1 MNRHLSKF
9 FADVPGLLGWLVVVT
24 VVLGAGCSSQHYRK
38 SADKEAYRAIQDKA
52 SRVPNMDSNFTIE
65 TNALVLWE
73 DLPKITEVDPALGEI
88 GSMEVGTHILSLAKA
103 LEIAVKNSRD
113 YQNSKENLYLSALS
127 LTLARYQYTPIF
139 SAGAS
144 PRYSGELT
152 KNVDTLTDT
161 HQLQANPNAGVKMLL
176 NSGMKLA
183 TALNAD
189 FFRFIKGG
197 DPRLMADS
205 SIASTLS
212 QPLLRGAGYRV
223 TMENLTQ
230 AERNLLY
237 DMRTFVQFR
246 KSFTVDVVS
255 QFYNVIRSKEQA
267 RNEWNRAKSFRQTAE
282 RTRALYGEGLAKR
295 ADVGRLEQE
304 EISTDISLTD
314 ALVSYQRNLDN
325 FKITLGIPLDAPIVL
340 DDGELKKLRIDHP
353 DFNTTNAVRVAL
365 VSRLDLYNVRDQFE
379 DAARKIDIAKNQ
391 LLPDLTLVLDAS
403 ASAPRGRGLP
413 ELDLQNANWSAGF
426 DVNLPLDRKSERN
439 AYRAS
444 LVNYERAR
452 RKLELAVDQIK
463 LEVNDNWRSLET
475 AKRNYDS
482 SVIGVRVNQERVDEQ
497 NLLAEYGR
505 ATTIDQVDA
514 QNALTASLNAQTSAL
529 VNHTI
534 NRLKFWRDLGILTIK
549 DNGLWEEVNHI
560 STP

>member
-1 MNRHLSKF
+1 MNRHLSDF
-9 FADVPGLLGWLVVVT
+9 FADVPGLLAWLVVAM

-38 SADKEAYRAIQDKA
+38 SADKEAYRAIQDKVP
-52 SRVPNMDSNFTIE
+52 RVPNMDSNFTIE

-88 GSMEVGTHILSLAKA
+88 GSSEVGTHVLSLAKA

-139 SAGAS
+139 SAGAN
-144 PRYSGELT
+144 PRYSGNLT
-152 KNVDTLTDT
+152 KNVDTFTDT
-161 HQLQANPNAGVKMLL
+161 HQMQANPNAGVKMLL

-183 TALNAD
+183 TAFTVD

-197 DPRLMADS
+197 DPRLMAGS
-205 SIASTLS
+205 TVAGTLS
-212 QPLLRGAGYRV
+212 QPLLRGAGYKV
-223 TMENLTQ
+223 NLENLTQ

-255 QFYNVIRSKEQA
+255 QFYNVLRSKEQA

-282 RTRALYGEGLAKR
+282 RTRAMYGEGLAKR

-325 FKITLGIPLDAPIVL
+325 FKITLGISLDAPIVL

-365 VSRLDLYNVRDQFE
+365 ASRLDLYSVRDQFE
-379 DAARKIDIAKNQ
+379 DAARKIDLAKNQ

-439 AYRAS
+439 SYRAS
-444 LVNYERAR
+444 LINYERAR

-463 LEVNDNWRSLET
+463 LAVNDNWRSLET

-534 NRLKFWRDLGILTIK
+534 TRLKFWRDLGILTIK
-549 DNGLWEEVNHI
+549 DNGLWEEANNI

>member
-9 FADVPGLLGWLVVVT
+9 FADVPGFLAWLLVAML
-24 VVLGAGCSSQHYRK
+24 VLGAGCSSQRYRK
-38 SADKEAYRAIQDKA
+38 SADKETYRAIQDKVP
-52 SRVPNMDSNFTIE
+52 RVPNMDSNFTIE

-73 DLPKITEVDPALGEI
+73 DLPKIIEVDPALGEI
-88 GSMEVGTHILSLAKA
+88 GSSEVGAHVLSLAKS

-113 YQNSKENLYLSALS
+113 YQNSKETLYLSALS

-139 SAGAS
+139 FAGAN
-144 PRYSGELT
+144 PRYTGDLT
-152 KNVDTLTDT
+152 KNVDTLTDS
-161 HQLQANPNAGVKMLL
+161 HQMQLNPNAGVKI
-176 NSGMKLA
+176 
-183 TALNAD
+183 
-189 FFRFIKGG
+189 FRFIKGG
-197 DPRLMADS
+197 DSRLMADS
-205 SIASTLS
+205 RVVGALS
-212 QPLLRGAGYRV
+212 QPLLRGAGYKV
-223 TMENLTQ
+223 NLENLTQ

-255 QFYNVIRSKEQA
+255 QYYNVLRSKEQA

-282 RTRALYGEGLAKR
+282 RTRAMYGEGLAKR

-325 FKITLGIPLDAPIVL
+325 FKITLGIPLETMIVL
-340 DDGELKKLRIDHP
+340 DDEELKKLKIDHP

-365 VSRLDLYNVRDQFE
+365 ASRLDLYNVRDQFG
-379 DAARKIDIAKNQ
+379 DAARKIDLAKNQ

-403 ASAPRGRGLP
+403 AAAPRGRGLP
-413 ELDLQNANWSAGF
+413 ELDVQNVTWSAGF

-439 AYRAS
+439 SYRSS
-444 LVNYERAR
+444 LINYERAR
-452 RKLELAVDQIK
+452 RRLELAVDQIK
-463 LEVNDNWRSLET
+463 LAVNDNWRSLET

-514 QNALTASLNAQTSAL
+514 QNALTVSLNAQTSAL
-529 VNHTI
+529 VNHTVT
-534 NRLKFWRDLGILTIK
+534 RLRFWRDLGILTVK
-549 DNGLWEEVNHI
+549 DNGLWEEVNNI

>member
-9 FADVPGLLGWLVVVT
+9 FADVPGLLGWLVVT

-88 GSMEVGTHILSLAKA
+88 GSMEVGTHIFSLAKA

-139 SAGAS
+139 SAGAN

-152 KNVDTLTDT
+152 KNVDTLTDS
-161 HQLQANPNAGVKMLL
+161 HQMQANPNAGVKMLL

-183 TALNAD
+183 TAFTVD

-197 DPRLMADS
+197 DPRLMAGS
-205 SIASTLS
+205 TLAGTLS

-255 QFYNVIRSKEQA
+255 QFYNVLRSKEQA

-340 DDGELKKLRIDHP
+340 DDGELKKLRINHP
-353 DFNTTNAVRVAL
+353 EVDKTNAVRVAL
-365 VSRLDLYNVRDQFE
+365 ASRLDLYSVRDQFE
-379 DAARKIDIAKNQ
+379 DAARKIYIAKNQ

-403 ASAPRGRGLP
+403 ASMPQGHGLP
-413 ELDLQNANWSAGF
+413 ELDLQNATWSAGF

-439 AYRAS
+439 SYRAV
-444 LVNYERAR
+444 LINYERAR

-463 LEVNDNWRSLET
+463 LAVNDNWRSLET

-529 VNHTI
+529 VDHAVA
-534 NRLKFWRDLGILTIK
+534 RLRFWRDLGVLTIK
-549 DNGLWEEVNHI
+549 DNGLWEEVNNI